1 LGDQAARDTVLPPAP
16 NLPPFKGNAAGSSHN
31 WMVTSE
37 TCIYLL
43 HFKSPVEGVT
53 VEPEQPT
60 ITTDPPNS
68 LIVVKTSLPY
78 AVSTSILENTVQM
91 PYPFKVMELRRQC
104 GRREDQA

>member
-1 LGDQAARDTVLPPAP
+1 VRVQPQLDGHKRNLYLP
-16 NLPPFKGNAAGSSHN
+16 
-31 WMVTSE
+31 
-37 TCIYLL
+37 L

-60 ITTDPPNS
+60 LRLILPNS
-68 LIVVKTSLPY
+68 LIVVKTSPY

-104 GRREDQA
+104 GRREEACR